1 MKDKF
6 ELVDYFMIFAII
18 FFLLIG
24 TMNVF
29 AQEKRIGLGSEN
41 ENIYGTWQSWDG
53 SSVLYMNYS
62 DDGDTFYRMSD
73 TPDGKE
79 VAEGYFTL
87 EEKYIYVQKSN
98 DEYRLLFYLKGMQ
111 MVVMKPSS
119 AGGPGQAWLFRKVS
133 DYGLS
138 K

>member
-1 MKDKF
+1 MKK
-6 ELVDYFMIFAII
+6 LTILLL
-18 FFLLIG
+18 FLTIPLL
-24 TMNVF
+24 

-53 SSVLYMNYS
+53 SSVLYMNYGE
-62 DDGDTFYRMSD
+62 DGDTFLRQSD

-79 VAEGYFTL
+79 VAQGKFTL
-87 EEKYIYVQKSN
+87 EEKYIYVQKEY

-111 MVVMKPSS
+111 LVVHKPDS
-119 AGGPGQAWLFRKVS
+119 AIGPGQAWLFRKIS

-138 K
+138 Y